1 MGELNHTDLSHEE
14 VFAALTYKGRRTEIR
29 ISSHAVCLVSPVW
42 KKALSFPRLPL
53 ENDGPSKASEDHES
67 STIDSLK
74 EPEVTKNRESSTLD
88 NEKLDEYELF
98 GDCLDSTAQSDNRVY
113 GGNQQPHGPRKILDL
128 TEDDAD
134 SVLVLLRIAHLQFHK
149 IPSKLPYRSLLEIVT
164 LCDYYNCIRLV
175 QPWRPLWLIDAAAE
189 AHKPGQEGWLTIAWA
204 FDEQT
209 IFNDLARN
217 LAREVAINDK
227 QECETKEGRLLA
239 LSLPIGI
246 VGKS

>member
-1 MGELNHTDLSHEE
+1 L
-14 VFAALTYKGRRTEIR
+14 
-29 ISSHAVCLVSPVW
+29 
-42 KKALSFPRLPL
+42 
-53 ENDGPSKASEDHES
+53 
-67 STIDSLK
+67 
-74 EPEVTKNRESSTLD
+74 KNR
-88 NEKLDEYELF
+88 F
-98 GDCLDSTAQSDNRVY
+98 QFDCRGHFDRA
-113 GGNQQPHGPRKILDL
+113 G
-128 TEDDAD
+128 

-149 IPSKLPYRSLLEIVT
+149 VPSKLPYRSLLEIVT

-189 AHKPGQEGWLTIAWA
+189 AHKPGQEGWVTIAWA

-217 LAREVAINDK
+217 LLREVTINDK
-227 QECETKEGRLLA
+227 QECLTKERRLLA